1 MRVFHFLKKEYALQA
16 LEKQRLK
23 VALIDELNDPFELLA
38 ADLSNEVE
46 RCRFLDWKNEISKR
60 IGFLCFS
67 KNTRNPLL
75 WSHYADR
82 HRGVALELEVSNT
95 LVVPVRYCRKRL
107 KLDIPAIM
115 KNGGFPETLAEQLGS
130 TKSIHWYYEDEVRVA
145 IHLADCQSENNLLFE
160 QLGNELNVVGIIAG
174 PLCTLDTDELKSI
187 MPKGKEVVLHH
198 TRIAFRSFEVVKN
211 KAKPSAIIKA
221 NG

>member
-1 MRVFHFLKKEYALQA
+1 MRVFHFLKKEYALLA
-16 LEKQRLK
+16 LEKHRLK

-38 ADLSNEVE
+38 ADLSNGVE
-46 RCRFLDWKNEISKR
+46 RSRFLDWKNEISKK

-82 HRGVALELEVSNT
+82 YRGVALKLEVSNT

-107 KLDIPAIM
+107 KLDIPATI

-130 TKSIHWYYEDEVRVA
+130 TKSIYWSCE
-145 IHLADCQSENNLLFE
+145 S
-160 QLGNELNVVGIIAG
+160 
-174 PLCTLDTDELKSI
+174 TK
-187 MPKGKEVVLHH
+187 
-198 TRIAFRSFEVVKN
+198 
-211 KAKPSAIIKA
+211 
-221 NG
+221 